1 MSEGNLQARR
11 PVAAVA
17 TAALV
22 VALLAALAAA
32 AAGLGYRFG
41 LWPLGI
47 GFGMLRYA
55 AYGGIAAIALALL
68 GIVLARPGGSRRGL
82 YRAIMGL
89 LIGATVAGVMANNLR
104 IARQAAPIHDITT
117 DLEDPPAF
125 VAVVPL
131 RGEGSH
137 APAYAGAAIAAQQQA
152 AYPEIGPLEVALA
165 PDQLYERARAT
176 AEDMG
181 WQIVAAEPSEGRIE
195 ATDTTLWFG
204 FKDDV
209 VIRIRAQDG
218 GARLDIRSLSRIGQ
232 GDAGTNAARI
242 EAFLAALEP

>member
-1 MSEGNLQARR
+1 MSEHMLAARR
-11 PVAAVA
+11 AVSPVA

-22 VALLAALAAA
+22 LAVLAALAAA
-32 AAGLGYRFG
+32 AAGPGYRFG
-41 LWPLGI
+41 LWSLGT

-55 AYGGIAAIALALL
+55 AYGGIAAIVLALL
-68 GIVLARPGGSRRGL
+68 GIVLARPGGSRRWL
-82 YRAIMGL
+82 YRALVGL
-89 LIGATVAGVMANNLR
+89 LIGATIFGVLWNNLR
-104 IARQAAPIHDITT
+104 VARQAPPIHDITT
-117 DLEDPPAF
+117 DPDDPPAF

-137 APAYAGAAIAAQQQA
+137 AVAYGGAAIAAQQQA
-152 AYPEIGPLEVALA
+152 AFPEIGPALVALP
-165 PDQLYERARAT
+165 PDQLYERALAA

-209 VIRIRAQDG
+209 VIRIRARG
-218 GARLDIRSLSRIGQ
+218 SGARLDIRSLSRIGG